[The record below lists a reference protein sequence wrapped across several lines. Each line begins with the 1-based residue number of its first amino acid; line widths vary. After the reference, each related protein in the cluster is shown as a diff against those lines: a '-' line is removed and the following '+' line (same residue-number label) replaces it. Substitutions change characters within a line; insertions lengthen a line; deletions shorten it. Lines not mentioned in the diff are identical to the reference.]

1 MGHTKLINLQVSSR
15 KVAIVLVQGGSDA
28 QDNESLRIYTIIDIL
43 NLFVVAAIKNFRF
56 LSSVWYVMNHR
67 N

>member
-56 LSSVWYVMNHR
+56 LSSV
-67 N
+67 